1 MFKIIDKDSYPTSR
15 QFYTSIT
22 PENVGKPFVF
32 KSFQE
37 VKKWNFNL
45 KWLNKDVFTINFQE
59 SDSKSAFVSRISMI

>member
-32 KSFQE
+32 WSFQE
-37 VKKWNFNL
+37 AKKWNFNL
-45 KWLNKDVFTINFQE
+45 KWLNKDVFAINCQE
-59 SDSKSAFVSRISMI
+59 NNSKSVFVSPISMI